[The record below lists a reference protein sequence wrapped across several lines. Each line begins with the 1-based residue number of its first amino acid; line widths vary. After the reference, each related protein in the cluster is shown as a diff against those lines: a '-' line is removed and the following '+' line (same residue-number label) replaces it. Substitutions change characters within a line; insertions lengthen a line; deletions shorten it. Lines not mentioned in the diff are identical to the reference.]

1 MLISVIPVF
10 KSKSLPENNYL
21 HDIFSKLLDVRYFN
35 DGGRDA
41 ILIINKVLGVR
52 YLKNEL
58 FMSVKGVHTK
68 KITGCPVFK

>member
-35 DGGRDA
+35 DGERDA
-41 ILIINKVLGVR
+41 ILNKLLDVR

-58 FMSVKGVHTK
+58 FMSVKGVHSK
-68 KITGCPVFK
+68 KLLDVRY

>member
-41 ILIINKVLGVR
+41 ILNKVLDVR

-58 FMSVKGVHTK
+58 FMSVKGVHSK
-68 KITGCPVFK
+68 KLLDVRH

>member
-21 HDIFSKLLDVRYFN
+21 HDIFSKF
-35 DGGRDA
+35 GRDA
-41 ILIINKVLGVR
+41 ILNKVLDVR

-58 FMSVKGVHTK
+58 FMSVKGAYTK
-68 KITGCPVFK
+68 KITRRPVLK

>member
-41 ILIINKVLGVR
+41 ILNKVLDVR

-58 FMSVKGVHTK
+58 FMSVKGVHSK
-68 KITGCPVFK
+68 KITGRPVLK

>member
-1 MLISVIPVF
+1 MLISLIPVF
-10 KSKSLPENNYL
+10 KSKSLPENNNL

-41 ILIINKVLGVR
+41 ILNKVLDVR

-58 FMSVKGVHTK
+58 FMSVKGVHSK
-68 KITGCPVFK
+68 KLLDVRY